1 MKFFKRFFKIIWIL
15 ILLLAVLILIFISD
29 SRKISNIETI
39 VSGYKYSII
48 RWELNNFP
56 DKWINKFKYL
66 GNTSS
71 DIGITALCD
80 YIETNEGDQNY
91 VEEVLESLISNVL
104 VEEKFAR
111 LGTFVFPP
119 VDTKLKR
126 APNLLVISPRN
137 QIERVQEILLS
148 AEIPLSVI
156 ENIENKLLLEE
167 DLSGLVIGLG
177 GLATYPSS
185 IADMQSLEDILTTVA
200 HEWMHHYLFFHPLGR
215 AIYDNEEMMI
225 LNESIS
231 TIIGNEIGT
240 KVWAKISN
248 NENCISQPKEQK
260 EQKEN
265 TSFNFSDVMKETRQ
279 TVETYLQDGQIEEAE
294 IYMDNQR
301 KEFVRNGYS
310 IRKINQA
317 YFSFYGTYA
326 DRPES
331 VSPIYKYLLE
341 IRNESSSLR
350 EFLDLLEDISSYEE
364 FLKIYEDIVNPL

>member
-15 ILLLAVLILIFISD
+15 ILLIAVLILIFIND
-29 SRKISNIETI
+29 NRKISNIETI

-48 RWELNNFP
+48 KWELNNFP

-91 VEEVLESLISNVL
+91 VEEVLESLVSNVL
-104 VEEKFAR
+104 VEEEFAG

-119 VDTKLKR
+119 VDTKLKS

-137 QIERVQEILLS
+137 RIERVREILLS
-148 AEIPLSVI
+148 SEMSLSVI
-156 ENIENKLLLEE
+156 EDMENKLLLEE

-185 IADMQSLEDILTTVA
+185 IADMQSLEHILATVA
-200 HEWMHHYLFFHPLGR
+200 HEWVHHYLFFHPLGR
-215 AIYDNEEMMI
+215 AIYADEEMMI

-248 NENCISQPKEQK
+248 NENCISPPK

-265 TSFNFSDVMKETRQ
+265 TSFNFSDGMKKTRE
-279 TVETYLQDGQIEEAE
+279 TVEKYLEDGQIEEAE

>member
-119 VDTKLKR
+119 VDTKLKS

-240 KVWAKISN
+240 KVWVKISN
-248 NENCISQPKEQK
+248 NENCISQPK